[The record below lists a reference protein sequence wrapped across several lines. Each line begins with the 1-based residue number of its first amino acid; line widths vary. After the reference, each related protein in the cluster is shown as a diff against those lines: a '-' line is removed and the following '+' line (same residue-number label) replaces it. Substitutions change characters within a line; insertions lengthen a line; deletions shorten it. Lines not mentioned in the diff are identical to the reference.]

1 MYDARGNQTATR
13 RQGKKS
19 VSFQTR
25 WHEVGASAAEL
36 YERELVPAM
45 FAPWA
50 ANLIDLAQVEPGE
63 RILDVACGT
72 GVVARMAAT
81 RTGIAGKVVGLDFSP
96 PMLAVARALPP
107 VAGAPIEWVEA
118 NALALPFAPAAFDM
132 VFCQHGLQQIPDRP
146 AALSEMRRVLA
157 PGGRLAIAVWSRI
170 EGSPGMAALVTALQ
184 RHVGAEAANN
194 RRAPFALAD
203 AGELA
208 DLLDVAG
215 FRDVHIHTRVE
226 PARFSS
232 PEALVAAQL
241 AATPVS
247 TIGDLTEAT
256 RGAIARD
263 VRAMLQDYLRDD
275 GMTVPM
281 ESHLAIGR
289 S

>member
-1 MYDARGNQTATR
+1 
-13 RQGKKS
+13 
-19 VSFQTR
+19 
-25 WHEVGASAAEL
+25 
-36 YERELVPAM
+36 M

-50 ANLIDLAQVEPGE
+50 AKLIDLAQVAPGE

-72 GVVARMAAT
+72 GVVARLAAP
-81 RTGIAGKVVGLDFSP
+81 RTGSAGHVVGLDFSP
-96 PMLAVARALPP
+96 PMLEVARALPP
-107 VAGAPIEWVEA
+107 VAGSPIEWVEA
-118 NALALPFAPAAFDM
+118 NALAMPFPPATFDV
-132 VFCQHGLQQIPDRP
+132 VFCQHGLQQVPDRP
-146 AALSEMRRVLA
+146 AALSEMRRVLV

-170 EGSPGMAALVTALQ
+170 EGSPGMVALVTALQ

-194 RRAPFALAD
+194 RRAPFRLAD

-208 DLLDVAG
+208 DLLAVAG

-241 AATPVS
+241 AATPLS

-263 VRAMLQDYLRDD
+263 VRAMLQDYLQDD

-281 ESHLAIGR
+281 ESHLAVGR